1 MKLVV
6 IECTAEELKATR
18 TLSDSLAYA
27 LSNAFACVG
36 KSKDD
41 CKDDCEDE
49 EADE

>member
-18 TLSDSLAYA
+18 TLSDALVSA

-36 KSKDD
+36 QS
-41 CKDDCEDE
+41 KDDCEDE